1 MAHSCL
7 FRGVRTT
14 IGDAFRLIIP
24 PMGDSSSPNGVD
36 GPTPLLNRRDPYL
49 RLHAVTIFVRDQDES
64 LRFYRDQV
72 GFNLVADVRFQNGD
86 RWVAVAPP
94 DGTAILTLVA
104 PRPDSPEYKL
114 IGRNTRVAFVTE
126 DVLAKFHE
134 WRQCGVRFL
143 STPRLRRLKRVRQS
157 TDAPPTPGDLEP
169 IWGGVFTRF
178 KDIDG
183 NSFSLV
189 SFDEVVREVEAQR
202 RAAAERLEAERR
214 AAQELDIAKQ
224 VQARLFPQTL
234 PPLRTLDYAGLCL
247 QARAVGGDYYDFLN
261 LGGERLGLV
270 VGDISGKG
278 IAAALLMANL
288 QANLRSLCAI
298 AWPEPQH
305 FLRSVNQLFQQNTS
319 DSDYATLFFAEY
331 HDPARRLRYA
341 SCGHLAALLLRRDQ
355 TLERLESTGTVL
367 GLFAEWDCALGE
379 VQLNP
384 GDTLLLF
391 TDGVTESFNSSREEF
406 GELRLIEALRRHRD
420 QPAQALLASIVEEV
434 RQFSPHEQHDDITLI
449 AARCR
454 DNDR

>member
-143 STPRLRRLKRVRQS
+143 STPRLRRLKRVRQP
-157 TDAPPTPGDLEP
+157 TDAPPTPGDPEP

-319 DSDYATLFFAEY
+319 DSDYATLFSPNTTTPPGACATRAADTSLRCSFAAIRPWSGSNL
-331 HDPARRLRYA
+331 PAPCWGCLPSGTARSARCSLTPATPSCFLPTASRNRLTAAERNSASCALSKPCGGIATSLPRLCWRRLLKR
-341 SCGHLAALLLRRDQ
+341 SGSSVL
-355 TLERLESTGTVL
+355 TSSTTTSL
-367 GLFAEWDCALGE
+367 
-379 VQLNP
+379 
-384 GDTLLLF
+384 
-391 TDGVTESFNSSREEF
+391 
-406 GELRLIEALRRHRD
+406 
-420 QPAQALLASIVEEV
+420 
-434 RQFSPHEQHDDITLI
+434 
-449 AARCR
+449 
-454 DNDR
+454 